1 MSKNIVEELPARKH
15 ASPDVVKKK
24 GDTADS
30 KKGGSSVKE
39 ASAKRIR
46 QAVYDIRY
54 RARRE
59 NIDLKAAYAQYMS
72 NSNLSQAERTAV
84 KEKLFG
90 KNGVK
95 EAYTVG
101 FEDWA
106 FEGVNDALYKVFVEK
121 EEKDIELSYV
131 QELSEDDGNRKYK
144 VRVKDKNGRAYVRLA
159 DRKKITQLRGN
170 SSIDSVEMTDH
181 GEPYEGKRKKQGKLD
196 PVGKE
201 DSDVD
206 NDGDSDKSDDY
217 LLKRRA
223 AIGKSI
229 RDRASKKIEEALK
242 VDNYNK
248 AEGKKV
254 VVNPE
259 DGDPEKKKSK
269 LYAHREV
276 DGKII
281 SEELPVP
288 KHVARLKERQQ
299 QAASAPATE
308 PAEDPRL
315 QKVERNNAYIEALLK
330 FNKLKGFQD
339 AAEKESAARQGGKP
353 VEQSVDAKTAPKPKS
368 KPKLKAPADG
378 SKLTIESLVNTK
390 DCEKKTEDKEK
401 DMRGTYAKLNLVK
414 NKLRSM
420 GAKNPMVMLDDIDDE
435 AEKKKVDEGV
445 GQLIQTGL
453 EKTFDAADKVSDQMD
468 KNPVTKVIKKGLKSL
483 VSPTN
488 PNATGRGTVTKADQ
502 QKIIDKNI
510 K

>member
-131 QELSEDDGNRKYK
+131 QELSEDDGERKYK

-206 NDGDSDKSDDY
+206 NDGDSDKSDKY

-223 AIGKSI
+223 VIGKSI

-288 KHVARLKERQQ
+288 KHVAKLKERQQ
-299 QAASAPATE
+299 QAASAPAGE

-315 QKVERNNAYIEALLK
+315 QRVNRNIDYIKAKLE
-330 FNKLKGFQD
+330 FNKLKGF
-339 AAEKESAARQGGKP
+339 ESAAEQEAAERQVK
-353 VEQSVDAKTAPKPKS
+353 ESTINTA
-368 KPKLKAPADG
+368 
-378 SKLTIESLVNTK
+378 N
-390 DCEKKTEDKEK
+390 CEKKPEDKEK

-445 GQLIQTGL
+445 GELIQTGL
-453 EKTFDAADKVSDQMD
+453 EKTFNAADKISNKMD
-468 KNPVTKVIKKGLKSL
+468 KNPVTKVIKQGLKSL

-488 PNATGRGTVTKADQ
+488 PKATGRDTVTKADQ

>member
-24 GDTADS
+24 GDSVDS

-39 ASAKRIR
+39 ASAKRVR

-90 KNGVK
+90 KGGVK

-101 FEDWA
+101 YEDWA
-106 FEGVNDALYKVFVEK
+106 FEGVNDALYKVFVENEK
-121 EEKDIELSYV
+121 EDTELSYV
-131 QELSEDDGNRKYK
+131 EQLSEDDGNRKYK

-170 SSIDSVEMTDH
+170 PSIDSVEMTDH
-181 GEPYEGKRKKQGKLD
+181 GDPYEGSRKKSGKLD

-206 NDGDSDKSDDY
+206 NDGDSDNSDKY

-229 RDRASKKIEEALK
+229 RDRASKKIEEAIK

-254 VVNPE
+254 VVGPD
-259 DGDPEKKKSK
+259 DGAPEKKTSK

-276 DGKII
+276 DGQII
-281 SEELPVP
+281 AEELPVP
-288 KHVARLKERQQ
+288 KHVAKLKERQQ
-299 QAASAPATE
+299 QAASAPAGE

-315 QKVERNNAYIEALLK
+315 QRVNRNIEYIKAKLELNKV
-330 FNKLKGFQD
+330 KGFEQ
-339 AAEKESAARQGGKP
+339 AAEKESAERQQASTP
-353 VEQSVDAKTAPKPKS
+353 QPSPTSQS
-368 KPKLKAPADG
+368 KPKVSKEPTDG
-378 SKLTIESLVNTK
+378 SKLNLESTVNTAN
-390 DCEKKTEDKEK
+390 CEKKPEDKEK

-414 NKLRSM
+414 NKLRAM
-420 GAKNPMVMLDDIDDE
+420 GAKNPIVMLDDIDDE
-435 AEKKKVDEGV
+435 TEKKKVDEGL
-445 GQLIQTGL
+445 GSTIQGGL
-453 EKTFDAADKVSDQMD
+453 EKTFDKVDELS
-468 KNPVTKVIKKGLKSL
+468 KTPIGKPVTKVLKTIFGPNKGNKGKDY
-483 VSPTN
+483 PTQAEN
-488 PNATGRGTVTKADQ
+488 QRRIEQNKY
-502 QKIIDKNI
+502 
-510 K
+510 

>member
-24 GDTADS
+24 SGAEDS
-30 KKGGSSVKE
+30 NKGGSSVKE

-101 FEDWA
+101 SEDWA

-121 EEKDIELSYV
+121 EEREIELSYLE
-131 QELSEDDGNRKYK
+131 QLSEDDGNRKYK

-170 SSIDSVEMTDH
+170 TSIDSVEMTDH
-181 GEPYEGKRKKQGKLD
+181 GDPYEGKRKKEGKLD

-206 NDGDSDKSDDY
+206 NDGDSDKSDKY
-217 LLKRRA
+217 LLKRRS

-242 VDNYNK
+242 VNNYDK

-269 LYAHREV
+269 LYAHKEV

-288 KHVARLKERQQ
+288 KHVEKLKQRKEA
-299 QAASAPATE
+299 AASAASSGE
-308 PAEDPRL
+308 PTEDPRL
-315 QKVERNNAYIEALLK
+315 QKVNRNIDYIKAKLE
-330 FNKLKGFQD
+330 FNKLKGFET
-339 AAEKESAARQGGKP
+339 AAEQEASERQVKESTIN
-353 VEQSVDAKTAPKPKS
+353 TA
-368 KPKLKAPADG
+368 
-378 SKLTIESLVNTK
+378 N
-390 DCEKKTEDKEK
+390 CEKKPEDKEK

-453 EKTFDAADKVSDQMD
+453 EKTFNAADKISDQMD

-488 PNATGRGTVTKADQ
+488 PNATGRDTVTKADQ

>member
-24 GDTADS
+24 SGAEDS
-30 KKGGSSVKE
+30 NKGGSSVKE

-95 EAYTVG
+95 EAYSVG
-101 FEDWA
+101 SEDWA

-121 EEKDIELSYV
+121 EEREIELSYLE
-131 QELSEDDGNRKYK
+131 QLSEDDGNRKYK

-170 SSIDSVEMTDH
+170 TSIDSVEMTDH
-181 GEPYEGKRKKQGKLD
+181 GDPYEGKRKKEGKLD

-206 NDGDSDKSDDY
+206 NDGDSDKSDKY
-217 LLKRRA
+217 ILKRRA

-242 VDNYNK
+242 VNNYDK
-248 AEGKKV
+248 TEGKKV

-269 LYAHREV
+269 LYAHKEV

-288 KHVARLKERQQ
+288 KHVEKLKQRKEA
-299 QAASAPATE
+299 AASAPAVSGE
-308 PAEDPRL
+308 PTEDPRL
-315 QKVERNNAYIEALLK
+315 QKVNRNIDYIKAKLE
-330 FNKLKGFQD
+330 FNKLKGFET
-339 AAEKESAARQGGKP
+339 AAEQEAAERQVKESTIN
-353 VEQSVDAKTAPKPKS
+353 TA
-368 KPKLKAPADG
+368 
-378 SKLTIESLVNTK
+378 N
-390 DCEKKTEDKEK
+390 CEKKPEDKEK

-453 EKTFDAADKVSDQMD
+453 ERTFNAADKISGQMD

-488 PNATGRGTVTKADQ
+488 PNATGRDTVTKAENQ
-502 QKIIDKNI
+502 ANIDKNI